1 MLGAKFVETPI
12 EQNHDISAE
21 CEGLLYD
28 IKSYQRLVG
37 RLLYLNKASRDIACY
52 LLVLTIRSCTL

>member
-1 MLGAKFVETPI
+1 MLGAKAVETPI

-37 RLLYLNKASRDIACY
+37 RLLYLNKASRDIARY
-52 LLVLTIRSCTL
+52 LLV